1 MAGGKIIRITGG
13 TSTTECESWT
23 VYCENFNISAGGT
36 STFTADGG
44 TNFGEPQEPT
54 TGGQYII
61 RGYWTD
67 EDDNKITEALIGE
80 TVKFHIETKDIPD
93 GEKIEMILFDDD
105 IHKSESDSTEGNDQI
120 PLYPSS
126 DGKAMLEYEESKY
139 EIVENNKAV
148 KTIIL
153 GEYFSWLASQEEDKT
168 VELFFSC
175 SYKEQI
181 TEILPIQFHDYLLVK
196 GLPKIIF
203 VNGQWRLA
211 KYGSKTIEE
220 IVNRAI
226 FPFVPANPIPIDGEN
241 FGPTQPKKPYWYDGN
256 GMIDNAFKYFG
267 ADSKYFIRNSK
278 LNIEE
283 LETKNFV
290 LYYDGSSYAG
300 GDQSGKD
307 RFTNGRKFAEGNF
320 EEITNGLAGN
330 EIYFISH
337 SEGGAYAAGMAD
349 YLHEKGVKI
358 GEHILLSPDEGDEF
372 SINPE
377 IPSYQLTYMFF
388 SSIWNPTGTI
398 INYEKAKIANRG
410 FRKWGK
416 YYAIVDWVTNEF
428 RVKGTEKMGIMIDN
442 DLNWGTV
449 HGSTNDKSVFA
460 QIKDLKEVTYHE
472 AIGEVVGE
480 AYSGIAQSVTT
491 NKTIF
496 YRIDDQY
503 ISVNCPPIA
512 KIE

>member
-1 MAGGKIIRITGG
+1 MAGGKITRIVGG
-13 TSTTECESWT
+13 TNSIECETWK
-23 VYCENFNISAGGT
+23 VYTDKFTAYAGRG
-36 STFTADGG
+36 SYFTADGG
-44 TNFGEPQEPT
+44 TIIGEPKEAT

-61 RGYWTD
+61 KGYWTD
-67 EDDNKITEALIGE
+67 ENNNRITEAVIGE
-80 TVKFHIETKDIPD
+80 IVKFHIETKDIPN
-93 GEKIEMILFDDD
+93 GEKIGMTLFDDD
-105 IHKSESDSTEGNDQI
+105 IHKSEYKDRNDKI
-120 PLYPSS
+120 SLYPTK
-126 DGKAMLEYEESKY
+126 DGKAMTEYEESKY
-139 EIVENNKAV
+139 AIVENNKAV
-148 KTIIL
+148 KNIIL
-153 GEYFSWLASQEEDKT
+153 SEYFSWLASQEEDKT

-175 SYKEQI
+175 SYKEQK
-181 TEILPIQFHDYLLVK
+181 EFLPIQFQDYLIVK

-226 FPFVPANPIPIDGEN
+226 FPLVPAKPIRIDGEN
-241 FGPTQPKKPYWYDGN
+241 FGPTQPKKSYWYDGN
-256 GMIDNAFKYFG
+256 EMIDNAFKYFG
-267 ADSKYFIRNSK
+267 ADSKYFIRNSR

-283 LETKNFV
+283 LEIKNFV

-300 GDQSGKD
+300 ADQSGKD
-307 RFTNGRKFAEGNF
+307 RFENGRKFAEENF
-320 EEITNGLAGN
+320 EEMTNGLAGN
-330 EIYFISH
+330 EINFISH
-337 SEGGAYAAGMAD
+337 SEGWAYAAGIAD
-349 YLHEKGVKI
+349 YLHEKGVEI

-398 INYEKAKIANRG
+398 INYEKAKIGNKN
-410 FRKWGK
+410 FRRWGK

-428 RVKGTEKMGIMIDN
+428 RVKGIRKMGIMMDN
-442 DLNWGTV
+442 HLNWGTV
-449 HGSTNDKSVFA
+449 HGSTNDKSVFS

-472 AIGEVVGE
+472 AIGEVDGE
-480 AYSGIAQSVTT
+480 AYSGIAQSATT

-512 KIE
+512 KIK